1 LFIYP
6 IISVLYGEILT
17 TETIGKVGSKGELY
31 PPKKIRDKIGLEP
44 EMEIEYIISP
54 NGELIIRK
62 VEKLEDILKLK
73 TIAKISQEEFEEM
86 SEEMQNRED

>member
-1 LFIYP
+1 MT
-6 IISVLYGEILT
+6 EI
-17 TETIGKVGSKGELY
+17 IGKVGSKGELY
-31 PPKKIRDKIGLEP
+31 LPKKIREKLGLEP

-73 TIAKISQEEFEEM
+73 PIAKVSQKEFEEVK
-86 SEEMQNRED
+86 QRLFHCGFFIFHNY